1 LIDTDKLLKHVE
13 YIGYLYT
20 KLDGVEILF
29 KEKVWQV
36 KKEDCEDWT
45 LLDNKI
51 AVDTLSSL
59 GVDIYTFEAEIK
71 AEIAN
76 HAALTYLLAT
86 QFIDEEFIMTA
97 IDGWRMFEDTLIKE
111 VKRLTSKKPKLEVIE
126 GDK

>member
-1 LIDTDKLLKHVE
+1 MIDTNKLLKHVE

-29 KEKVWQV
+29 KENVWQV

-51 AVDTLSSL
+51 VVDTLSSL
-59 GVDIYTFEAEIK
+59 GVDINTFEAEIK

-76 HAALTYLLAT
+76 HAALTYLLAANY
-86 QFIDEEFIMTA
+86 IDEEFILMA
-97 IDGWRMFEDTLIKE
+97 IDSWRMFEETLTKE
-111 VKRLTSKKPKLEVIE
+111 VKKLTTKQPKLEVVK